1 MLKEPRIG
9 RSCKPSDKSNLVAL
23 PRSYNNTGTQKTR
36 DMDNNDKSRI
46 SFSVGIANKAGI
58 NAAIVHEKLV
68 YYISENYK
76 KKKLFQ
82 VTISAEKLAE
92 RIPILNRRQI
102 QYAIDKLQEQ
112 GLITTTPWRNHTTG
126 TQKTYTVEPQIIEQY
141 YDENRYKFVTVDR
154 DKIVKDRTKFVKD
167 RTKIVTVPL
176 QNCHGSIYSNTM
188 EHIEEEIEEKIEEE
202 IEEKTLP
209 EIFDFRN
216 PLCSQFK
223 HILPNSYITQ
233 QDYQTILRFVK
244 EFGLDT
250 TIEYI
255 QDAKNDNPKCYANA
269 DILDKTD
276 TQLTLLR
283 HDLRRKAR
291 GW

>member
-1 MLKEPRIG
+1 
-9 RSCKPSDKSNLVAL
+9 
-23 PRSYNNTGTQKTR
+23 
-36 DMDNNDKSRI
+36 MDNNDKGRI
-46 SFSVGIANKAGI
+46 SFSVGIAKKAGI

-76 KKKLFQ
+76 KKQLFQ

-102 QYAIDKLQEQ
+102 QYAMDKLQEH
-112 GLITTTPWRNHTTG
+112 GLITVTDWRNHTTG

-154 DKIVKDRTKFVKD
+154 DKIVNDRTKFVND
-167 RTKIVTVPL
+167 RTKIVTPPL
-176 QNCHGSIYSNTM
+176 QNCHGSICNTM

-216 PLCSQFK
+216 PLCAQFK
-223 HILPNSYITQ
+223 RILPNSYITQ
-233 QDYQTILRFVK
+233 EDYNTILGFVK

-250 TIEYI
+250 TIEFI
-255 QDAKNDNPKCYANA
+255 NDTRKDYPKCYVNA
-269 DILDKTD
+269 EILDKTD
-276 TQLTLLR
+276 TQLTLYR

>member
-1 MLKEPRIG
+1 MGVG
-9 RSCKPSDKSNLVAL
+9 RSCKPSDKGLSVSPPPPFLT
-23 PRSYNNTGTQKTR
+23 NTAHKTR
-36 DMDNNDKSRI
+36 NMDNNDKGRI
-46 SFSVGIANKAGI
+46 SFSVGIAKKAGI

-76 KKKLFQ
+76 KKQLFQ

-102 QYAIDKLQEQ
+102 QYAMDKLQEH
-112 GLITTTPWRNHTTG
+112 GLITTSDWRNHTTG
-126 TQKTYTVEPQIIEQY
+126 TQKTYTIEPQIIEQY

-154 DKIVKDRTKFVKD
+154 DKIVTDRTKIVND
-167 RTKIVTVPL
+167 RTKIVTPPL
-176 QNCHGSIYSNTM
+176 QNCHGSICNTM

-223 HILPNSYITQ
+223 RILPNSYITQ
-233 QDYQTILRFVK
+233 EDYNTILGFVK

-255 QDAKNDNPKCYANA
+255 QDTRKDYPKCYANA
-269 DILDKTD
+269 EILDKTD